1 MDTNILENSI
11 IKEGSDIAESSIA
24 EASINAYK
32 ESKDKTADKVSVVER
47 WDDYDLKPDLLRGIY
62 SYGFEAPS
70 QIQKTAILPILQK
83 RDLIAQAPSGTG
95 KTGAFT
101 IGSLHHVDTSVKS
114 TQILILAPT
123 HELVNQI
130 AGVVESI
137 GASMDGLIVKTLVG
151 GTPVSDDTEMI
162 RNSVPHVVVGTVGRV
177 CDMIRRRI
185 LKINTVK
192 MLVMDEADEMLST
205 GFKDQI
211 YNIFQYFNKDL
222 QIALFSATLPDEI
235 LAITKRFMRNPV
247 KITLQAEKLNLEGI
261 QQYYVALDDDR
272 SKFEMLKT
280 LFAKLSISQCIIYAN
295 SVPRVVDLYNAMMA
309 DGFAVCCIHS
319 AMSKEQRTKSFTE
332 FRLGTHRVMISSNAT
347 ARGIDVQ
354 QVSVVIN
361 FDIPTCQH
369 TYLHRI
375 GRSGR
380 WGRKGVAINF
390 ITRQDVGT
398 MKFIENY
405 YKASITEL
413 PADYTTV

>member
-1 MDTNILENSI
+1 MDSTQNSTIQETQEKENIPPP
-11 IKEGSDIAESSIA
+11 
-24 EASINAYK
+24 
-32 ESKDKTADKVSVVER
+32 VSVLEDPIDTVEN
-47 WDDYDLKPDLLRGIY
+47 WDEYDLKTDLLRGIY
-62 SYGFEAPS
+62 AYGFEKPS
-70 QIQKTAILPILQK
+70 KIQQTAIKPILDQ

-101 IGSLHHVDTSVKS
+101 IGSLQHVNIDTKA
-114 TQILILAPT
+114 TQVLILAPT

-130 AGVVESI
+130 AGVVEAI
-137 GASMDGLIVKTLVG
+137 GSCMEGLVVKTLIG
-151 GTPVSDDTEMI
+151 GTPVSEDTESM
-162 RNSVPHVVVGTVGRV
+162 RVLVPHVVVGTVGRV

-185 LKINTVK
+185 LKINMVK
-192 MLVMDEADEMLST
+192 LLVMDEADEMLSA

-211 YNIFQYFNKDL
+211 YQIFQYFNKDL
-222 QIALFSATLPDEI
+222 QIALFSATIPDEI
-235 LAITKRFMRNPV
+235 LTITKRFMRNPV
-247 KITLQAEKLNLEGI
+247 KITMKAEQLNLEGI
-261 QQYYVALDDDR
+261 QQYYIALDDDKA
-272 SKFEMLKT
+272 KFEMLKM

-295 SVPRVVDLYNAMMA
+295 SVPRVVDLYNAMMV

-319 AMSKEQRTKSFTE
+319 AMSQEQRRKSFTE

-361 FDIPTCQH
+361 FDIPQCQH

-390 ITRQDVGT
+390 ITRQDIGT
-398 MKFIENY
+398 MKFIESY
-405 YKASITEL
+405 YKSNITEL

>member
-1 MDTNILENSI
+1 MEPSSFENTDERLERQAVIPEDTEP
-11 IKEGSDIAESSIA
+11 IATIERLDAEPIA
-24 EASINAYK
+24 TI
-32 ESKDKTADKVSVVER
+32 ER
-47 WDDYDLKPDLLRGIY
+47 WDEYDLKTELLRGIY
-62 SYGFEAPS
+62 SYGFDAPS
-70 QIQKTAILPILQK
+70 KIQQTAIKPIMDK

-101 IGSLHHVDTSVKS
+101 IGSLQHVDTDVKA
-114 TQILILAPT
+114 TQVLILAPT

-137 GASMDGLIVKTLVG
+137 GSCMDGLIVKTLVG
-151 GTPVSDDTEMI
+151 GTPVSDDTESI
-162 RNSVPHVVVGTVGRV
+162 RVSVPHVVVGSVGRV

-192 MLVMDEADEMLST
+192 LLVMDEADEMLSS

-211 YNIFQYFNKDL
+211 YQIFQYFNKDL
-222 QIALFSATLPDEI
+222 QVALFSATIPDEI
-235 LAITKRFMRNPV
+235 LAITKRFMRDPV
-247 KITLQAEKLNLEGI
+247 KITMKAEQLNLEGI
-261 QQYYVALDDDR
+261 QQYYIALNDDKA
-272 SKFEMLKT
+272 KFEMLKT

-295 SVPRVVDLYNAMMA
+295 SVPRVVDLYNAMMV

-319 AMSKEQRTKSFTE
+319 AMSQEQRRKSFTE

-361 FDIPTCQH
+361 FDIPQCQH

-390 ITRQDVGT
+390 ITRQDIGT
-398 MKFIENY
+398 MKFIESY
-405 YKASITEL
+405 YKSNITEL

>member
-1 MDTNILENSI
+1 
-11 IKEGSDIAESSIA
+11 
-24 EASINAYK
+24 
-32 ESKDKTADKVSVVER
+32 
-47 WDDYDLKPDLLRGIY
+47 
-62 SYGFEAPS
+62 
-70 QIQKTAILPILQK
+70 
-83 RDLIAQAPSGTG
+83 LIAQAPSGTG

>member
-32 ESKDKTADKVSVVER
+32 ESKDKTADEVSVVER

>member
-1 MDTNILENSI
+1 MDTSTIIENTVKIDSQGDSVSNPSNEDAIKSI
-11 IKEGSDIAESSIA
+11 
-24 EASINAYK
+24 
-32 ESKDKTADKVSVVER
+32 ER
-47 WDDYDLKPDLLRGIY
+47 WDDYDLKTDLLRGIY

>member
-1 MDTNILENSI
+1 LPE
-11 IKEGSDIAESSIA
+11 ESIA
-24 EASINAYK
+24 TI
-32 ESKDKTADKVSVVER
+32 ER
-47 WDDYDLKPDLLRGIY
+47 WDEYDLNTDLLRGIY
-62 SYGFEAPS
+62 GYGFEAPS

-95 KTGAFT
+95 KTGTFT
-101 IGSLHHVDTSVKS
+101 IGSLQHVDIATKA
-114 TQILILAPT
+114 TQVLILAPT

-130 AGVVESI
+130 AGVVRAI
-137 GASMDGLIVKTLVG
+137 GASMDGLVVKTLVG
-151 GTPVSDDTEMI
+151 GTPVSEDTETI
-162 RNSVPHVVVGTVGRV
+162 RTNVPHVVVGTVGRV

-185 LKINTVK
+185 LRISTVK
-192 MLVMDEADEMLST
+192 LLVMDEADEMLSA
-205 GFKDQI
+205 GFKEQI
-211 YNIFQYFNKDL
+211 YQIFQYFNKDL
-222 QIALFSATLPDEI
+222 QIALFSATIPDEI

-247 KITLQAEKLNLEGI
+247 KITVKAEQLNLEGI
-261 QQYYVALDDDR
+261 QQYYVALNDDKA
-272 SKFEMLKT
+272 KFEMLKT

-319 AMSKEQRTKSFTE
+319 AMSQEQRRQSFSE

-361 FDIPTCQH
+361 FDIPQCQH

-405 YKASITEL
+405 YKSSITEL
-413 PADYTTV
+413 PSDYSAI